1 MAQGIN
7 ARSVHD
13 SNLSKT
19 WSTCGNAGSASV
31 EAHLID
37 DLDES
42 LKALLGRELPAA
54 ISGQVSVSFA
64 APDDEFHSSVKL
76 PAVDLFLYDIREN
89 LELRSNDEYVQRQ
102 GDGTALRTRSPIR
115 VDASYL
121 ITAWPGSTEK
131 DRPEDEHH
139 LLGEVMQALLR
150 FRTLPRAVL
159 KGSLVNQEL
168 PLPVSTLQPGRLQ
181 SLGEFWQALGGK
193 PKAALNYTV
202 TFAVDVAKP
211 EVVKLVTDKTIRIGI
226 GIEGAA

>member
-1 MAQGIN
+1 M
-7 ARSVHD
+7 
-13 SNLSKT
+13 
-19 WSTCGNAGSASV
+19 
-31 EAHLID
+31 ID

-89 LELRSNDEYVQRQ
+89 LELRSNDEFVQRQ
-102 GDGTALRTRSPIR
+102 ADGTAVRTRAPVR

-159 KGSLVNQEL
+159 KGSLADQEL

-202 TFAVDVAKP
+202 TFSVDVAKP
-211 EVVKLVTDKTIRIGI
+211 ETVKLVTEKTIRIGI
-226 GIEGAA
+226 GSAG